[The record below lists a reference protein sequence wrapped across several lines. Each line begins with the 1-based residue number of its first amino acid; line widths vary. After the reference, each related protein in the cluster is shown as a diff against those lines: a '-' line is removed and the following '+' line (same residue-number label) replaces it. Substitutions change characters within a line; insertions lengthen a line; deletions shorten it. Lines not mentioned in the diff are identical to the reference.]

1 MLQNYL
7 IVLVNSFP
15 ILATIGI
22 TILLKSKEILTEE
35 TKKSLAPIIF
45 KFIIPFLIFS
55 VLYQLKI
62 DRDDFIAAGFAGLI
76 GLILVFAAAFYAKFR
91 NWSQRI
97 SAAVVVQM
105 LGFSVGSFAYPFIQL
120 NFSNEVFGKVVIFD
134 IVLFM
139 MMVILGPLI
148 GSYYS
153 NKDEEKALRK
163 SLIQLI
169 KDPVLLTVVFT
180 LLINLLNLEVP
191 QIFVNLAT
199 FVSSSFFFLVI
210 VYLSISLRLP
220 DKKKLFELM
229 EIFSFKYGLLTLA
242 SIAYFVIFPDSK
254 TLKQA
259 LILTIFTPFS
269 AFALS
274 FSQKYSLDEEI
285 IAQLSVFSLLIFIFV
300 YPAIMAVV
308 AGI

>member
-7 IVLVNSFP
+7 TVLINSFP

-22 TILLKSKEILTEE
+22 TIFLKSKEVLTEE
-35 TKKSLAPIIF
+35 TKKGLAPLIF
-45 KFIIPFLIFS
+45 RFIIPFLIFS

-91 NWSQRI
+91 NWSQVV

-120 NFSNEVFGKVVIFD
+120 NFSSEVFGKVVIFD

-148 GSYYS
+148 GSFYS
-153 NKDEEKALRK
+153 NKDEEKVFRK
-163 SLIQLI
+163 SMIQLLR
-169 KDPVLLTVVFT
+169 DPVLLTVIFT
-180 LLINLLNLEVP
+180 LLINVLSIKVP
-191 QIFVNLAT
+191 QIFINLAS

-220 DKKKLFELM
+220 DKKKLFELT
-229 EIFSFKYGLLTLA
+229 EIFLLKYGLLVLA
-242 SIAYFVIFPDSK
+242 SVLFFVIFPDN
-254 TLKQA
+254 TALKQA

-274 FSQKYSLDEEI
+274 FSQKYSMDEEV

-300 YPAIMAVV
+300 YPAIMALV